1 MLLAHDTQ
9 KPDIWQKRDV
19 TLPEDDHLTEVRVG
33 IFDSGVDTS
42 LYSGQL
48 YLHPNSKPYPPQ
60 GLAFTDEG
68 YPSDEALEPLS
79 PDQKSVYATV
89 QDDLEA
95 LSDLQAGIESPAG
108 AAFKKRLPQLSKTD
122 VEKMFKDL
130 DFFGNYAHGTHV
142 AGIAIRG
149 NPAARIVVF
158 RFNDNLSR
166 GLNFAPSEE
175 WVERMAANFQKIGA
189 FCREQNVRVVNMSW
203 GDDLHEFEEWLARTK
218 SGQDADQRKEEA
230 SKLFAIWREAI
241 HGAIESA
248 SNTLF
253 VTAAGNSDSD
263 TGFLQ
268 DVPASLELPNLITV
282 GATNQAGDATT
293 FTSYGQT
300 VIIYADGFH
309 VDSYIPGGRR
319 VKFSGTSM
327 ASPAVANLAAKLFAI
342 DPTLTPE
349 QARAFILDGS
359 DSSED
364 GRRKLMNEKRSVE
377 LVRLNKERDQHEA
390 GK

>member
-1 MLLAHDTQ
+1 VAAHDTQ
-9 KPDIWQKRDV
+9 KPDIWQARDI
-19 TLPEDDHLTEVRVG
+19 TLSEADHLTEVRVG

-42 LYSGQL
+42 LYQGHL
-48 YLHPNSKPYPPQ
+48 YSLPNTQPYPPE

-68 YPSDEALEPLS
+68 YPSNQALVPLS
-79 PDQKSVYATV
+79 PDERKLYAAA

-95 LSDLQAGIESPAG
+95 LSDLQAGIESPTG
-108 AAFKKRLPQLSKTD
+108 AAFKKRLPELSKND
-122 VEKMFKDL
+122 VEKMFAGL
-130 DFFGNYAHGTHV
+130 HFFGNYVHGTHV

-158 RFNDNLSR
+158 RFNDGLSR
-166 GLNFAPSEE
+166 ELSFPPTGE
-175 WVERMAANFQKIGA
+175 WAERMAANFRGIGV
-189 FCREQNVRVVNMSW
+189 FCQNQQVRVVNMSW
-203 GDDLHEFEEWLARTK
+203 GDDLHEFEVWLARTK
-218 SGQDADQRKEEA
+218 VGQDSDQRKEEA
-230 SKLFAIWREAI
+230 TKLFAIWKQAI
-241 HGAIESA
+241 YDTIKSA
-248 SNTLF
+248 ASTLF
-253 VTAAGNSDSD
+253 VTSAGNSDSD
-263 TGFLQ
+263 AGFLQ

-293 FTSYGQT
+293 FTSYGKT

-349 QARAFILDGS
+349 RVRALILDGS
-359 DSSED
+359 ALSED
-364 GRRKLMNEKRSVE
+364 GRRKLMNEQRSVE
-377 LVRLNKERDQHEA
+377 LARMSKEKAQD
-390 GK
+390 